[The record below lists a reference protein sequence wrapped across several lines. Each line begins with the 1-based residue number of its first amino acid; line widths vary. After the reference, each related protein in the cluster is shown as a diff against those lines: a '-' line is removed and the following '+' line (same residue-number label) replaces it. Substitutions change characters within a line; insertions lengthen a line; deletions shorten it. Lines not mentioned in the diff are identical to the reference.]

1 MSGKKL
7 PPPKSGAGLSEA
19 LRSRHADADPA
30 EREDTT
36 PAQTRA
42 GSAAKSK
49 VQRVRRSWYL
59 SETTADALAEAVED
73 LHFATRQPKNVIL
86 DALIAAALEQRDT
99 VAASLTDPK

>member
-19 LRSRHADADPA
+19 LRSRHTDAGPADHEDAAPA
-30 EREDTT
+30 R
-36 PAQTRA
+36 TRA
-42 GSAAKSK
+42 NAPETK
-49 VQRVRRSWYL
+49 RVRRSWYL

-73 LHFATRQPKNVIL
+73 LHFATRKPKNVIL

-99 VAASLTDPK
+99 VAASLTDSK

>member
-19 LRSRHADADPA
+19 LRSRHADASPA
-30 EREDTT
+30 EREETT
-36 PAQTRA
+36 PARTRP
-42 GSAAKSK
+42 AAAESK

-73 LHFATRQPKNVIL
+73 LHFATRKPKNVIL

-99 VAASLTDPK
+99 VAASLTDSK